1 MYVMVLFARIH
12 VIVPSQYIN
21 CAFVSYSD
29 TDHHLFPGVSH
40 FQLAKPSV
48 KRRIDRFLTER
59 GLLCSSNVVTGKE
72 SYAAVGKRSAWSA
85 CRSYLKYLSELSQ
98 KAPQLR
104 NNSIVAKGGKSD

>member
-40 FQLAKPSV
+40 FQLAQPSV

-59 GLLCSSNVVTGKE
+59 GLLCSSNAVTGKKNC
-72 SYAAVGKRSAWSA
+72 AAVGNRSVGSA
-85 CRSYLKYLSELSQ
+85 CRSYLKYLSKLSQ
-98 KAPQLR
+98 KAPQLH
-104 NNSIVAKGGKSD
+104 NDSIVAKEEKGD